1 MKYCKNFYRTEC
13 FECPIFELK
22 GTQHDKVYDKCLSC
36 THYNGC
42 INCLLSTNCD
52 LYKKY
57 TNYVYDKILNARHE
71 IEEGT
76 KRCQPFTFICPVYNT
91 YSCDGCTMI
100 YNCQYKEEQNK

>member
-22 GTQHDKVYDKCLSC
+22 GTQHDKVYDRCLSC
-36 THYNGC
+36 KHYNGC

-52 LYKKY
+52 LYKKDTY
-57 TNYVYDKILNARHE
+57 NKLLNAIRSLE
-71 IEEGT
+71 NEEQ
-76 KRCQPFTFICPVYNT
+76 RVHPFTFICPVYNNTT
-91 YSCDGCTMI
+91 YSCTDCTMI